1 MWYTQ
6 FWKTIGTQ
14 DCSQGQANLPWP
26 GNFSCPFGGI
36 PRPVS
41 NAVSSGHDDVI
52 KWKHLPRYCTNGQWR
67 VALMFSLICVCINA
81 WVNIREAGDLRR
93 YHAHDDVTVMQCVN
107 LFDWNLEWGLP
118 GWGGWVPIC
127 NMRQS
132 ACRCK
137 TLTMVFF
144 QIRWSYILKISRI
157 FVITECIWVRSRN
170 CGCLV
175 TWFCYQMIAKPGNKT
190 AAVPGPD
197 PYNICPWCCPN
208 ICQSALVKSIAT
220 FVTLRS

>member
-41 NAVSSGHDDVI
+41 NAVSSGHDHVI
-52 KWKHLPRYCTNGQWR
+52 KWKHLPRYWPFVRGIHR
-67 VALMFSLICVCINA
+67 SP
-81 WVNIREAGDLRR
+81 VNSPHKWPVTRSFDVFFDLRLYKRLSKHSWGWFLRR

-107 LFDWNLEWGLP
+107 LFDWNLEWCLP

-137 TLTMVFF
+137 TLTMFF
-144 QIRWSYILKISRI
+144 FSNTMKLHFENFTYICYHWMYMGQVSKLWLS
-157 FVITECIWVRSRN
+157 CY
-170 CGCLV
+170 LV
-175 TWFCYQMIAKPGNKT
+175 LLSNDSKT
-190 AAVPGPD
+190 
-197 PYNICPWCCPN
+197 
-208 ICQSALVKSIAT
+208 
-220 FVTLRS
+220 R